1 MVSDL
6 KKKIAIAGAF
16 GSLMAGLILAFLL
29 DLYRPVVR
37 TAAQM
42 RRQLDLDP
50 VVCIP
55 EIRAPKGAIGNA
67 ALRMID
73 TPSRPLFGLPRFTV
87 LALGATLALLAVA
100 AVVS

>member
-1 MVSDL
+1 
-6 KKKIAIAGAF
+6 
-16 GSLMAGLILAFLL
+16 MAGLILAFLL

-73 TPSRPLFGLPRFTV
+73 TPSRPIFGLPRFAV
-87 LALGATLALLAVA
+87 LVLGVTLALLAVA
-100 AVVS
+100 AAVG